1 VQNVPLE
8 IGYISTE
15 LNFKA
20 GIIEGDDGG
29 TWFSCTVIATLR
41 SIVQREKPSGLLWF
55 VQATRKWLESVQAK
69 TLIVHCA
76 NPKYLLVQHA
86 R

>member
-1 VQNVPLE
+1 VPLE

-29 TWFSCTVIATLR
+29 T
-41 SIVQREKPSGLLWF
+41 
-55 VQATRKWLESVQAK
+55 
-69 TLIVHCA
+69 
-76 NPKYLLVQHA
+76 
-86 R
+86 